1 MDTMDLAMTAIR
13 LIPLQ
18 LHGAFQMAT
27 GLATMAAPFALGFQP
42 AATLVAVVVGAVL
55 LGPALAPTTEDRR
68 QISVHVYTLHAAD
81 YGLAFGLFGAAA
93 VVALAGDQVPAHSP
107 AVLATLQH
115 AHDLTAH
122 YRLRG

>member
-55 LGPALAPTTEDRR
+55 VGLALASTTDDRG
-68 QISVHVYTLHAAD
+68 QISVHVSTLHAAD

-93 VVALAGDQVPAHSP
+93 VVALAGDQVAGISF
-107 AVLATLQH
+107 AVLATLQL
-115 AHDLTAH
+115 ALNLTTR
-122 YRLRG
+122 YSLRG